1 MRKQKNHSHQL
12 IIDLQTHRIHTHTHT
27 HEKNIYI
34 KTRQKHILTLRK
46 SSQSKL
52 LEQVSHFNF
61 FTSLS
66 PSIIA

>member
-1 MRKQKNHSHQL
+1 MRKQKHHSHQL
-12 IIDLQTHRIHTHTHT
+12 IIDLQTQRIHTHT